1 MAININ
7 GILVKYKD
15 DYLRKGIRQR
25 VNSTMRKDLF
35 DEYKEL
41 MDNLNKPMSIGFDC
55 FIELLQE
62 DEVLLE
68 TFVKRILKY

>member
-7 GILVKYKD
+7 GILVRYKD
-15 DYLRKGIRQR
+15 EYLNKGVRQR
-25 VNSTMRKDLF
+25 LNSTMRKDLF
-35 DEYKEL
+35 NEYKEL

-55 FIELLQE
+55 FIELLQQ

-68 TFVKRILKY
+68 SFAKKVLKY